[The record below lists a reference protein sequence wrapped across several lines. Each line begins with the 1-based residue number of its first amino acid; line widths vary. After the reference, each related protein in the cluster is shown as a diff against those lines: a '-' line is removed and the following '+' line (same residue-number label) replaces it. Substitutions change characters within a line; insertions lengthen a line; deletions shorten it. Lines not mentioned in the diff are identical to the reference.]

1 MGRLS
6 QSLVAAQEQERKS
19 ISRELHD
26 EVGQTLNALL
36 VDAGNLE
43 KRIPESDAQS
53 RQLLNSIRRLADT
66 SVNEIRDIALLLRPS
81 MLDDLGL
88 TAAIQWQAREVSRRT
103 GLAVRVSAEAVADD
117 LPEGLS
123 VCLYRI
129 AQEAL
134 QNVTRH
140 AQAKTV
146 HIELKQTLDRLV
158 LSVHDDGIGFD
169 AENVRGLGAVGMEER
184 LRQIGGVLRVTSQPG
199 KGTTLVAE
207 VPVPSRGHS
216 AGS

>member
-1 MGRLS
+1 
-6 QSLVAAQEQERKS
+6 
-19 ISRELHD
+19 
-26 EVGQTLNALL
+26 
-36 VDAGNLE
+36 
-43 KRIPESDAQS
+43 
-53 RQLLNSIRRLADT
+53 
-66 SVNEIRDIALLLRPS
+66 

-103 GLAVRVSAEAVADD
+103 GLAVKVSVEAVADD

-123 VCLYRI
+123 ICLYRI

-140 AQAKTV
+140 AQAKMV
-146 HIELKQTLDRLV
+146 HIELTQKLDRLM

-184 LRQIGGVLRVTSQPG
+184 LRQMGGALRITSQPG

-207 VPVPSRGHS
+207 VPVPSRGNS
-216 AGS
+216 AAS

>member
-1 MGRLS
+1 M
-6 QSLVAAQEQERKS
+6 VAAQEQERKS

-36 VDAGNLE
+36 VDAGNLQ
-43 KRIPESDAQS
+43 KRIPASDTQS
-53 RQLLNSIRRLADT
+53 QELLISIRRLADT

-103 GLAVRVSAEAVADD
+103 GLAVKVSSEAVSDD

-123 VCLYRI
+123 ICLYRI

-140 AQAKTV
+140 AQAKMV
-146 HIELKQTLDRLV
+146 HIELTQKPDRLV
-158 LSVHDDGIGFD
+158 LSVKDDGIGFD

-184 LRQIGGVLRVTSQPG
+184 LRQMGGALRIRSQPG
-199 KGTTLVAE
+199 KGTTLLAE
-207 VPVPSRGHS
+207 VPIPSRS
-216 AGS
+216 NAASS